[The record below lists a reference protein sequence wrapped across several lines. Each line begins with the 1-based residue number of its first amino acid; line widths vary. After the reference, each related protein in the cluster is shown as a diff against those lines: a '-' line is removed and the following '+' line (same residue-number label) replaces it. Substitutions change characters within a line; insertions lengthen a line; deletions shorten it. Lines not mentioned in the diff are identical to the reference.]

1 MYTRAPDKSAAAQNK
16 NLQNSSS
23 RQKLLVKQPNYIEI
37 IQRLKRLP
45 NSLTQ
50 QDINILQ
57 KTIGNQAVIKLLTD
71 IKKIPPK
78 NNQPG
83 QDKETTPGTQ
93 DKQTDSK
100 MQQSEKQQ
108 SGLQQQDAGSKTVE
122 KTGEQSDSGDLN
134 TRSSEASGPAEQK
147 VEKQAAKEKAAP
159 VTAEKSNAETA
170 LNKSDAGG
178 NTGTVLSKSDA
189 GSNIGKQVSLK
200 ESEPAKESSLQQN
213 KKPLQ
218 TKLENKGDTN
228 PQTGK
233 DASPKEDKAAEGGKP
248 AENKNVVKTADNGA
262 EAVSDKNTA
271 AANKD
276 VQAKQEAMSPVED
289 IPAPAGSEKA
299 GKAEGAANTEKAQKQ
314 AAKAPAVKISGEDP
328 LKILNQ
334 LGSIPP
340 TEAVN
345 AFSQATAVSDGA
357 FEKQRAKAQAVMPE
371 IPTPTGLPVKK
382 DMGFKAAANKV
393 KEIKHNE
400 PAAFRSEKTGG
411 KAHEGIPGDI
421 KLSSDPEADADDV
434 MAEAR
439 QYSKNTPS
447 IGMTGEADPNQM
459 EGFKSEAEQNV
470 LSAKQAELIQ
480 TNQDFGENGIAPK
493 EDPTKLKAAKP
504 ISPVIPLGLEINR
517 TAPIP
522 PDVASI
528 ANPQLNSELKTYMQG
543 KENEY
548 QQGKAQFDTG
558 VTNAKQNANDQIES
572 QKTQAKDTQLKEQAG
587 AKAEVEGYRKQWRTE
602 VNTATSEYDKEAS
615 TEADKKKKEVGQIK
629 EEKEGQVK
637 KAMSQAE
644 KDADKECKTAKKEA
658 EEKKKEG
665 EKEHKKN
672 ILEKA
677 WDWAKDKVEKAV
689 DIVKKAVSFVFD
701 KLRQAVK
708 TIFEKAKQAA
718 LGLIET
724 GRKLIVGAIKGLGNV
739 LKGLVKKVFA
749 RFPGISKKICGFI
762 DNAVN
767 KATKIVNAAADKLKK
782 GVTAALDFMAKTV
795 DGMFT
800 GIQKLYKAVMSG
812 IKKFLSMDFKKV
824 FSVVLEGAQIAA
836 EIAAAIATGGGSVVV
851 QIVTWLTTTL
861 PQLLKQVGSVLNIVN
876 TIRSIKLSD
885 VKQILS
891 IAGIGGYLVKGLFGQ
906 LRGLPQ
912 EPKEE
917 EEKEPAAGREEKGLI
932 KVLHALTKVLN
943 VLKGIYDKIAG
954 GLNKILGVINI
965 VAKPW
970 FENFSAIYA
979 GIVTVIEKVGNPAQA
994 LSEGAEKLK
1003 EAVGNFFGS
1012 IKTKVK
1018 EISGSIKEK
1027 VTLLG
1032 QPAQLIKT
1040 IANKAVDMVL
1050 NFIIT
1055 HPPSALIKAVFKGI
1069 EAIAGKS
1076 IVELIRQ
1083 YIPYADKILDKIAGS
1098 GPVQGIMKPLEGPV
1112 KTVGGMI
1119 DQVTDQT
1126 TGMVDSAE
1134 KTTLSSMGSGAKL
1147 MTAMGIGGQSKNE
1160 SKAGGKEPGQAQG
1173 GSKAE
1178 GGGDIF
1184 GTVRSGIHN
1193 NLMTLGLINLKKLGM
1208 QILAAGAAKISGA
1221 IRKMLTP
1228 KVKFKLGNETHEL
1241 WVEKGENRNVVMMAS
1256 DEKTLEDQIQAGKV
1270 KDDEEITNRLNI
1282 TQNPKNEKNANLNL
1296 LKLKQSMEADSKG
1309 DSEVPVVKAFLTLNG
1324 KQYYDVNPTARDPR
1338 PNPGNAIS
1346 GLSGINNSTR
1356 KAHAEIGV
1364 MYQALKE
1371 GNNGGKCVLRVE
1383 GQKVCDYC
1391 RSDIKKMAQKLT
1403 LDELTIIDESGTYK
1417 FIGLDEFKNISD
1429 GGKRWEDAKV

>member
-1 MYTRAPDKSAAAQNK
+1 MYTRVPDKSVAAHNK
-16 NLQNSSS
+16 NHQNSSS
-23 RQKLLVKQPNYIEI
+23 RQKPLVKQPNYMEI

-57 KTIGNQAVIKLLTD
+57 KTIGNQAVIRLLTD

-78 NNQPG
+78 NSQPG

-93 DKQTDSK
+93 DKQPDSK
-100 MQQSEKQQ
+100 MQQSEKQQSEKQQ
-108 SGLQQQDAGSKTVE
+108 SGLQQQDAGSKTV
-122 KTGEQSDSGDLN
+122 KKSGEQSDSGDLN
-134 TRSSEASGPAEQK
+134 SRSSEASGPAEQK
-147 VEKQAAKEKAAP
+147 VEKQEAKEKAAP

-170 LNKSDAGG
+170 LNKSDAEG

-189 GSNIGKQVSLK
+189 GSNTGKQVKLK
-200 ESEPAKESSLQQN
+200 ESEPAKENSSPQETLQQN
-213 KKPLQ
+213 KEPLPV
-218 TKLENKGDTN
+218 KLENKEGTAV
-228 PQTGK
+228 QTGK
-233 DASPKEDKAAEGGKP
+233 ESKPASLKEEKSAEGGKP
-248 AENKNVVKTADNGA
+248 AESKNVVKTADNAA
-262 EAVSDKNTA
+262 EAASDKNTA
-271 AANKD
+271 TANKD
-276 VQAKQEAMSPVED
+276 PQAKQEAVSPVEN
-289 IPAPAGSEKA
+289 IPAPALAGSEKA
-299 GKAEGAANTEKAQKQ
+299 GKSENAANSEKAQKQ

-357 FEKQRAKAQAVMPE
+357 FEKQRARTQAVMPE
-371 IPTPTGLPVKK
+371 IATPTGLPAKK

-470 LSAKQAELIQ
+470 RSAKQAELIQ
-480 TNQDFGENGIAPK
+480 TNQDFGENGIAPQ
-493 EDPTKLKAAKP
+493 EDPTKIKAAKP

-528 ANPQLNSELKTYMQG
+528 ANPQLSSELKTFMKG

-548 QQGKAQFDTG
+548 RQGKIQFDTG
-558 VTNAKQNANDQIES
+558 VSNAKQNANEQIGS
-572 QKTQAKDTQLKEQAG
+572 QKTQAKDTQLKEQAS

-602 VNTATSEYDKEAS
+602 VNTATLEYDKEAS
-615 TEADKKKKEVGQIK
+615 GEAEKKKKEVGQIK

-637 KAMSQAE
+637 KTMSQAE
-644 KDADKECKTAKKEA
+644 KDADRECKTAKKEA
-658 EEKKKEG
+658 EEKKEEG

-677 WDWAKDKVEKAV
+677 WDWARDKAEKAV
-689 DIVKKAVSFVFD
+689 DFVKKAVSFVFD

-718 LGLIET
+718 LGLIEA
-724 GRKLIVGAIKGLGNV
+724 GRRLIVGAIKGLGNV
-739 LKGLVKKVFA
+739 LKALVKKVFA

-762 DNAVN
+762 DSAVN

-782 GVTAALDFMAKTV
+782 GVTAALDIMAKTV

-800 GIQKLYKAVMSG
+800 GIQKLYKTVMSG

-824 FSVVLEGAQIAA
+824 FNVVLEGAQIAA
-836 EIAAAIATGGGSVVV
+836 EIAAAVATGGGSVVV

-861 PQLLKQVGSVLNIVN
+861 PQLLKQVGSVLNTVS

-891 IAGIGGYLVKGLFGQ
+891 IAGIGGFLVKGLFGQ

-965 VAKPW
+965 VAKLW
-970 FENFSAIYA
+970 FENFSA
-979 GIVTVIEKVGNPAQA
+979 E
-994 LSEGAEKLK
+994 
-1003 EAVGNFFGS
+1003 
-1012 IKTKVK
+1012 
-1018 EISGSIKEK
+1018 
-1027 VTLLG
+1027 
-1032 QPAQLIKT
+1032 
-1040 IANKAVDMVL
+1040 
-1050 NFIIT
+1050 
-1055 HPPSALIKAVFKGI
+1055 
-1069 EAIAGKS
+1069 
-1076 IVELIRQ
+1076 VE
-1083 YIPYADKILDKIAGS
+1083 
-1098 GPVQGIMKPLEGPV
+1098 E
-1112 KTVGGMI
+1112 
-1119 DQVTDQT
+1119 
-1126 TGMVDSAE
+1126 TG
-1134 KTTLSSMGSGAKL
+1134 
-1147 MTAMGIGGQSKNE
+1147 
-1160 SKAGGKEPGQAQG
+1160 
-1173 GSKAE
+1173 
-1178 GGGDIF
+1178 
-1184 GTVRSGIHN
+1184 
-1193 NLMTLGLINLKKLGM
+1193 
-1208 QILAAGAAKISGA
+1208 
-1221 IRKMLTP
+1221 
-1228 KVKFKLGNETHEL
+1228 
-1241 WVEKGENRNVVMMAS
+1241 
-1256 DEKTLEDQIQAGKV
+1256 
-1270 KDDEEITNRLNI
+1270 
-1282 TQNPKNEKNANLNL
+1282 
-1296 LKLKQSMEADSKG
+1296 
-1309 DSEVPVVKAFLTLNG
+1309 
-1324 KQYYDVNPTARDPR
+1324 
-1338 PNPGNAIS
+1338 
-1346 GLSGINNSTR
+1346 
-1356 KAHAEIGV
+1356 
-1364 MYQALKE
+1364 
-1371 GNNGGKCVLRVE
+1371 
-1383 GQKVCDYC
+1383 
-1391 RSDIKKMAQKLT
+1391 
-1403 LDELTIIDESGTYK
+1403 
-1417 FIGLDEFKNISD
+1417 
-1429 GGKRWEDAKV
+1429 

>member
-23 RQKLLVKQPNYIEI
+23 RQKPLVKQPNYIEI

-78 NNQPG
+78 NSQPG

-93 DKQTDSK
+93 DKQPDSEMQQSEK
-100 MQQSEKQQ
+100 QQSEKQQ
-108 SGLQQQDAGSKTVE
+108 SGLQQQDAGSKTAE
-122 KTGEQSDSGDLN
+122 KTGEQSDSDNLK
-134 TRSSEASGPAEQK
+134 TRLTEASGPAEQK
-147 VEKQAAKEKAAP
+147 AEKRETKEKAAP
-159 VTAEKSNAETA
+159 VSEEKSITETA

-189 GSNIGKQVSLK
+189 GNNTGKQVKLK

-213 KKPLQ
+213 KEPLPV
-218 TKLENKGDTN
+218 KLENKESTAV
-228 PQTGK
+228 QTDK
-233 DASPKEDKAAEGGKP
+233 ETKPASLKEDKAAEGGKP

-276 VQAKQEAMSPVED
+276 VQAKQEAVSPMED
-289 IPAPAGSEKA
+289 VPAPAGSEKA
-299 GKAEGAANTEKAQKQ
+299 DKAESAANTEKAQKQ

-340 TEAVN
+340 TEVVN
-345 AFSQATAVSDGA
+345 AFSQAAAVSDGA

-371 IPTPTGLPVKK
+371 ISTPTGIPAKK
-382 DMGFKAAANKV
+382 DKGFKAAAANKV

-411 KAHEGIPGDI
+411 KVHEGIPGDI

-558 VTNAKQNANDQIES
+558 VTNAKQNANEQIES

-615 TEADKKKKEVGQIK
+615 TEAEKKKKEVGQIK

-644 KDADKECKTAKKEA
+644 KDADRECKTAKKEA

-665 EKEHKKN
+665 EKKN

-689 DIVKKAVSFVFD
+689 DFVKKAVSFVFD

-718 LGLIET
+718 LGLIEA
-724 GRKLIVGAIKGLGNV
+724 GRKLIAGAIKGLGNV

-782 GVTAALDFMAKTV
+782 GVTAALDKMAKTV

-800 GIQKLYKAVMSG
+800 GIQKLYKTVMSG

-824 FSVVLEGAQIAA
+824 FNVVLEGAQIAA
-836 EIAAAIATGGGSVVV
+836 EIAAAVATGGGSVVV

-912 EPKEE
+912 EPKEK

-1003 EAVGNFFGS
+1003 EAAGNFFGS
-1012 IKTKVK
+1012 IKTQVNYYRLTA
-1018 EISGSIKEK
+1018 G
-1027 VTLLG
+1027 L
-1032 QPAQLIKT
+1032 
-1040 IANKAVDMVL
+1040 KA
-1050 NFIIT
+1050 
-1055 HPPSALIKAVFKGI
+1055 
-1069 EAIAGKS
+1069 
-1076 IVELIRQ
+1076 
-1083 YIPYADKILDKIAGS
+1083 
-1098 GPVQGIMKPLEGPV
+1098 
-1112 KTVGGMI
+1112 
-1119 DQVTDQT
+1119 
-1126 TGMVDSAE
+1126 
-1134 KTTLSSMGSGAKL
+1134 
-1147 MTAMGIGGQSKNE
+1147 
-1160 SKAGGKEPGQAQG
+1160 
-1173 GSKAE
+1173 
-1178 GGGDIF
+1178 IF
-1184 GTVRSGIHN
+1184 
-1193 NLMTLGLINLKKLGM
+1193 
-1208 QILAAGAAKISGA
+1208 A
-1221 IRKMLTP
+1221 
-1228 KVKFKLGNETHEL
+1228 
-1241 WVEKGENRNVVMMAS
+1241 
-1256 DEKTLEDQIQAGKV
+1256 
-1270 KDDEEITNRLNI
+1270 
-1282 TQNPKNEKNANLNL
+1282 
-1296 LKLKQSMEADSKG
+1296 
-1309 DSEVPVVKAFLTLNG
+1309 
-1324 KQYYDVNPTARDPR
+1324 
-1338 PNPGNAIS
+1338 
-1346 GLSGINNSTR
+1346 
-1356 KAHAEIGV
+1356 
-1364 MYQALKE
+1364 
-1371 GNNGGKCVLRVE
+1371 
-1383 GQKVCDYC
+1383 
-1391 RSDIKKMAQKLT
+1391 
-1403 LDELTIIDESGTYK
+1403 
-1417 FIGLDEFKNISD
+1417 
-1429 GGKRWEDAKV
+1429 

>member
-23 RQKLLVKQPNYIEI
+23 RQKSLVKQPNYIEI

-71 IKKIPPK
+71 IKKIPPR

-93 DKQTDSK
+93 DKQPDSK

-108 SGLQQQDAGSKTVE
+108 SELQQQDAGSKTVKKSGE
-122 KTGEQSDSGDLN
+122 KSDSGDLN
-134 TRSSEASGPAEQK
+134 TRLTEASGPAEQK
-147 VEKQAAKEKAAP
+147 VEKQEAKETSSPQKF
-159 VTAEKSNAETA
+159 SQQET
-170 LNKSDAGG
+170 
-178 NTGTVLSKSDA
+178 
-189 GSNIGKQVSLK
+189 
-200 ESEPAKESSLQQN
+200 LQQN
-213 KKPLQ
+213 KEPLPV
-218 TKLENKGDTN
+218 KLENKEGTAV
-228 PQTGK
+228 QTDK
-233 DASPKEDKAAEGGKP
+233 ETKPASLKEDKAAEGGKP

-262 EAVSDKNTA
+262 EAVADKNIA

-276 VQAKQEAMSPVED
+276 VQAKQEAVSPVED

-299 GKAEGAANTEKAQKQ
+299 GKAEGAANSEKAQKQ

-345 AFSQATAVSDGA
+345 AFSQAAAVSDGA
-357 FEKQRAKAQAVMPE
+357 FEKQRAKTQAVMPE
-371 IPTPTGLPVKK
+371 MPTPTGLPGKK
-382 DMGFKAAANKV
+382 EQSRPAANKV

-411 KAHEGIPGDI
+411 RAHEGIPGDI

-558 VTNAKQNANDQIES
+558 VTNAKQNANEQIES
-572 QKTQAKDTQLKEQAG
+572 QKTQARDTQLKEQAG
-587 AKAEVEGYRKQWRTE
+587 AKTEVEGYRKQWRTE

-718 LGLIET
+718 MGLIEA
-724 GRKLIVGAIKGLGNV
+724 GRRLVVGAIKGLGNV

-749 RFPGISKKICGFI
+749 KFPGISKKICGFI

-861 PQLLKQVGSVLNIVN
+861 PQLLKQVGSVLNFVN

-885 VKQILS
+885 VKQIMS
-891 IAGIGGYLVKGLFGQ
+891 PAGIGGFLVKGLFGQ

-954 GLNKILGVINI
+954 GLNKILGIINI

-970 FENFSAIYA
+970 FEVFSAIYA
-979 GIVTVIEKVGNPAQA
+979 GVVTVIEKVGNPAEA
-994 LSEGAEKLK
+994 LSEGAERLK
-1003 EAVGNFFGS
+1003 EAVGDFFGS

-1055 HPPSALIKAVFKGI
+1055 HPPSVLIKAVFKGI

-1160 SKAGGKEPGQAQG
+1160 SKAGGKEAGQAQG

-1178 GGGDIF
+1178 GGGDIL

-1256 DEKTLEDQIQAGKV
+1256 GKGEPFGDQLKRRNI
-1270 KDDEEITNRLNI
+1270 LNDVEVI
-1282 TQNPKNEKNANLNL
+1282 RGQTEAEAPENEKIAELKVRNLAGTIKTVTSGDKDKDRSKVGSKTEKHHIATDKSKKFDFKNHPAFKETGIDVSKDIDNLVDLVNHRGRHTDTYHMEVQRRLDAVYDRFGGTDKLEGAVRSELNAMKQEL
-1296 LKLKQSMEADSKG
+1296 LDG
-1309 DSEVPVVKAFLTLNG
+1309 TLNPYG
-1324 KQYYDVNPTARDPR
+1324 K
-1338 PNPGNAIS
+1338 
-1346 GLSGINNSTR
+1346 
-1356 KAHAEIGV
+1356 
-1364 MYQALKE
+1364 
-1371 GNNGGKCVLRVE
+1371 
-1383 GQKVCDYC
+1383 
-1391 RSDIKKMAQKLT
+1391 
-1403 LDELTIIDESGTYK
+1403 
-1417 FIGLDEFKNISD
+1417 
-1429 GGKRWEDAKV
+1429 

>member
-23 RQKLLVKQPNYIEI
+23 RQKSLVKQPNYIEI

-93 DKQTDSK
+93 DKQPDSK

-108 SGLQQQDAGSKTVE
+108 SELQQQDAGSKTAE
-122 KTGEQSDSGDLN
+122 KSGEQSDSGDLN
-134 TRSSEASGPAEQK
+134 GRSSEASGPAEQK
-147 VEKQAAKEKAAP
+147 VEKQETKEKAAP
-159 VTAEKSNAETA
+159 VTAEKSNAETV
-170 LNKSDAGG
+170 LNKSDVGS

-189 GSNIGKQVSLK
+189 GSNTGKQVSLK
-200 ESEPAKESSLQQN
+200 ESEPTKENSSPQETLQQN
-213 KKPLQ
+213 KEPLPTKPE
-218 TKLENKGDTN
+218 TKGEIN
-228 PQTGK
+228 PQTDK
-233 DASPKEDKAAEGGKP
+233 ESKPASPKED
-248 AENKNVVKTADNGA
+248 TA
-262 EAVSDKNTA
+262 T
-271 AANKD
+271 ANKD
-276 VQAKQEAMSPVED
+276 VQAKQEAVSPVEN

-299 GKAEGAANTEKAQKQ
+299 GKSENAANSEKAQKQ

-334 LGSIPP
+334 LGNIPP

-345 AFSQATAVSDGA
+345 AFSQAAAVSDGA
-357 FEKQRAKAQAVMPE
+357 FEKQRAKTQAVMPE
-371 IPTPTGLPVKK
+371 IATPTGLPGKK
-382 DMGFKAAANKV
+382 EQGKSAANKV

-439 QYSKNTPS
+439 QYSKNIPS

-504 ISPVIPLGLEINR
+504 ISGVIPIGLEINR

-528 ANPQLNSELKTYMQG
+528 ANPQLSSELKTYMQG

-558 VTNAKQNANDQIES
+558 VTNAKQNANEQIES
-572 QKTQAKDTQLKEQAG
+572 QKTQAKDTQLKEQAS

-615 TEADKKKKEVGQIK
+615 TEAEKKKKEVGQIK

-718 LGLIET
+718 LGLIEA
-724 GRKLIVGAIKGLGNV
+724 GRKLIAGAIKGLGNV

-800 GIQKLYKAVMSG
+800 GIQKLYKTVMSG

-824 FSVVLEGAQIAA
+824 FNVVLEGAQIAA
-836 EIAAAIATGGGSVVV
+836 EIAAAVATGGGSVVV

-943 VLKGIYDKIAG
+943 VLKGVYDKIAG

-1012 IKTKVK
+1012 IKTQVNYYRLTA
-1018 EISGSIKEK
+1018 G
-1027 VTLLG
+1027 L
-1032 QPAQLIKT
+1032 
-1040 IANKAVDMVL
+1040 KA
-1050 NFIIT
+1050 
-1055 HPPSALIKAVFKGI
+1055 
-1069 EAIAGKS
+1069 
-1076 IVELIRQ
+1076 
-1083 YIPYADKILDKIAGS
+1083 
-1098 GPVQGIMKPLEGPV
+1098 
-1112 KTVGGMI
+1112 
-1119 DQVTDQT
+1119 
-1126 TGMVDSAE
+1126 
-1134 KTTLSSMGSGAKL
+1134 
-1147 MTAMGIGGQSKNE
+1147 
-1160 SKAGGKEPGQAQG
+1160 
-1173 GSKAE
+1173 
-1178 GGGDIF
+1178 IF
-1184 GTVRSGIHN
+1184 
-1193 NLMTLGLINLKKLGM
+1193 
-1208 QILAAGAAKISGA
+1208 A
-1221 IRKMLTP
+1221 
-1228 KVKFKLGNETHEL
+1228 
-1241 WVEKGENRNVVMMAS
+1241 
-1256 DEKTLEDQIQAGKV
+1256 
-1270 KDDEEITNRLNI
+1270 
-1282 TQNPKNEKNANLNL
+1282 
-1296 LKLKQSMEADSKG
+1296 
-1309 DSEVPVVKAFLTLNG
+1309 
-1324 KQYYDVNPTARDPR
+1324 
-1338 PNPGNAIS
+1338 
-1346 GLSGINNSTR
+1346 
-1356 KAHAEIGV
+1356 
-1364 MYQALKE
+1364 
-1371 GNNGGKCVLRVE
+1371 
-1383 GQKVCDYC
+1383 
-1391 RSDIKKMAQKLT
+1391 
-1403 LDELTIIDESGTYK
+1403 
-1417 FIGLDEFKNISD
+1417 
-1429 GGKRWEDAKV
+1429 